1 MSKGYLVSQLPRCRG
16 NDERTLF
23 FLRCYLVYQHID
35 RIAGANPGQ
44 GLAALRIIGQ
54 SLILPEV
61 SDVVEQFLLA
71 GVGMNNII
79 SLNAVGFSH
88 PGNVMDVQVADGSGH
103 GLTGFVQHW
112 MMRQGNIK
120 DAHLPRFRSGRLTRV
135 NRFALSLAQA

>member
-23 FLRCYLVYQHID
+23 FLLCYLVYQHID
-35 RIAGANPGQ
+35 RIAGSNPGQ

-71 GVGMNNII
+71 EVGMNNII

-88 PGNVMDVQVADGSGH
+88 PGNVMDV
-103 GLTGFVQHW
+103 
-112 MMRQGNIK
+112 
-120 DAHLPRFRSGRLTRV
+120 
-135 NRFALSLAQA
+135 